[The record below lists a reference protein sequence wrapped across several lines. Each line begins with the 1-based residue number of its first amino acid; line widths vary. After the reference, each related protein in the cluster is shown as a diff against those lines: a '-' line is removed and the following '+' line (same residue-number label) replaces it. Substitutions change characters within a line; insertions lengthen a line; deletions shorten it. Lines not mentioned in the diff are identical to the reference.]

1 MRSVLLSAALPLIAT
16 LALTGAAQAKD
27 SILDQL
33 RPTTDEIRLAGKKG
47 HDLFHPGYALGDYAG
62 ETHASTRHADG
73 LGLFTSDKFKTSF
86 TITGPGMGDG
96 VSADCA
102 GGQGRIGLDWLAF
115 KRDQLAYVCA
125 YGGAA
130 PKDAELDLALS
141 TGGKLL
147 NRLAQPQRGGEFH
160 YGDITLRV
168 TTELLGGFTLS
179 NGQTSDYLIARPDG
193 TPVAAVRKT
202 GLQPTVY
209 LPKTPGPERDAAAV
223 LALSLVFFM
232 DPGDKP

>member
-1 MRSVLLSAALPLIAT
+1 MRPVCLALIAAF
-16 LALTGAAQAKD
+16 ALTSSAHAGQ
-27 SILDQL
+27 SILDRL
-33 RPTTDEIRLAGKKG
+33 RPTTDEIKLQGKKG
-47 HDLFHPGYALGDYAG
+47 HDLFHPGYALGAYAG
-62 ETHASTRHADG
+62 ETHAATRHAEG
-73 LGLFTSDKFKTSF
+73 LGLFTSDKFKTGF
-86 TITGPGMGDG
+86 TVTGPGLGDG
-96 VSADCA
+96 VTADCA

-115 KRDQLAYVCA
+115 KRDELAYICS

-160 YGDITLRV
+160 YGEVTLRV
-168 TTELLGGFTLS
+168 TTELLGGLTLS

-209 LPKTPGPERDAAAV
+209 LPKAPGPERDAAAV
-223 LALSLVFFM
+223 LALSLIFFN
-232 DPGDKP
+232 DPGNTR